1 LIKKLKGELGAHSSE
16 VEQLKKDI
24 KENEEAQ
31 QEASEVR
38 AKENEDYVADKSEAE
53 QCIGALEAAIKV
65 LRGAGTGSK
74 GFLQSFKEAQLIS
87 VAADVQRV
95 FRRDWSEI
103 ASEEDIDKVKSFFA
117 NPRQAISALQVGTSP
132 YGDYAP
138 QSTQIQG
145 ILKGMYD
152 AFAAS
157 LEKANAEEAA
167 KEKAFEDLMETKANE
182 LQTLQATLEA
192 QETDEAHKDM
202 KLSESI
208 STRDDSKKQ
217 VSADEEFFED
227 TKKSCNRKANQWA
240 VRSRMRAEEL
250 VSIQTAIGI
259 LGDSK
264 AMEVFNS
271 SSSSFLQISSSN
283 KGRRVKT
290 YKKLKRLSAKY
301 GGLALAQVAAQFKSS
316 GHFTK
321 VIAQVDSMIALLMRE
336 ETADV
341 AARDRCESQA
351 ADNAGK
357 MEDLAHDKERLEEEI
372 ARHSN
377 LKKEL
382 TDRVETLTKAI
393 DATKIEMEDRLELRN
408 EEHKDFVQALQ
419 ADAGAADLLKRAIT
433 VVTDFFRKNK
443 IPLSL
448 EQSQTTELEPE
459 YSADPFKEPE
469 TSWSADNTYKSRK
482 SQAGNVISVMSAILE
497 KTRNKIKVDR
507 QDDAE
512 AAESFLRDKQA
523 SEKVLQTQQTS
534 MAEAAQELSSL
545 EIQTAD
551 KEESLDE
558 TKDELEAKKDAAKTL
573 ETDCAWVSTNFSKRR
588 EKRKTEIEGLRE
600 AKNALAGAAT
610 GDYAELEVAEPRD
623 RESEASAEPGD
634 KESEASS

>member
-1 LIKKLKGELGAHSSE
+1 M
-16 VEQLKKDI
+16 
-24 KENEEAQ
+24 N
-31 QEASEVR
+31 
-38 AKENEDYVADKSEAE
+38 
-53 QCIGALEAAIKV
+53 
-65 LRGAGTGSK
+65 
-74 GFLQSFKEAQLIS
+74 
-87 VAADVQRV
+87 
-95 FRRDWSEI
+95 
-103 ASEEDIDKVKSFFA
+103 
-117 NPRQAISALQVGTSP
+117 
-132 YGDYAP
+132 
-138 QSTQIQG
+138 
-145 ILKGMYD
+145 
-152 AFAAS
+152 
-157 LEKANAEEAA
+157 
-167 KEKAFEDLMETKANE
+167 
-182 LQTLQATLEA
+182 
-192 QETDEAHKDM
+192 
-202 KLSESI
+202 LSESI